1 MSPLGPLQKSE
12 TSSLLLLITSKILA
26 HVQGMIMSE
35 IQGAEYHVNVTV
47 NKEIVGQNLVVFFNL
62 RDLYRRCKVL
72 NHL

>member
-12 TSSLLLLITSKILA
+12 TSSLLLLITSKTLA